1 MIRTFELPY
10 GDETLAVGT
19 AGVDVTGVYTP
30 RPTPPALAPQALVRE
45 ALDNPIGSEP
55 LRQAARGKAS
65 ALILIDDITRETPAD
80 LLLPPI
86 LDDLEAAGIAPDD
99 ISVMIALGT
108 HRPMTDAE
116 VRRKVGNDVLARV
129 RVTQHDH
136 RTAALRDLGISP
148 SGTPIEVNEH
158 LFEADLVIG
167 TGAVVPHHIA
177 GFSAG
182 AKIVQPGVSGAA
194 TTAATHMFSARA
206 RTPLLGQI
214 ETPVRAEMNLIA
226 ERCGM
231 RHVLNVTLNADG
243 QIVTARFGATRPTY
257 RQAVADARRIYGVR
271 TPTGLDAVVAGSHP
285 CDIEFWQAHKSL
297 YPAML
302 MVRPGGTIIVVTPCP
317 EGVAVTHSEMLDY
330 TAQPADVL
338 LRRYERNEIDDRVAA
353 SLAVAWARVREHAR
367 IVLVSDGIAPH
378 EAAALGFDTAPDV
391 ETALSAVAR
400 KNGDTPRVGVLTHAP
415 DTPPLVA

>member
-1 MIRTFELPY
+1 MIRTIELPY
-10 GDETLAVGT
+10 GDDTLAVRSS
-19 AGVDVTGVYTP
+19 GVNVTGIYTP
-30 RPTPPALAPQALVRE
+30 RPTPPARDPQALVRA
-45 ALDNPIGSEP
+45 ALDNPFGAAP
-55 LRQAARGKAS
+55 LCEAARGKTR
-65 ALILIDDITRETPAD
+65 ALILIDDITRETPAEI
-80 LLLPPI
+80 LLPPI
-86 LDDLEAAGIAPDD
+86 LDDLETAGIAADD
-99 ISVMIALGT
+99 IRVMIALGT

-116 VRRKVGNDVLARV
+116 IRHKVGDDVLSRV
-129 RVTQHDH
+129 EVRQHDH
-136 RTAALRDLGISP
+136 RTAPLRDLGVTP

-206 RTPLLGQI
+206 RTPLLGQV
-214 ETPVRAEMNLIA
+214 ETPVRAEMDLIA

-231 RHVLNVTLNADG
+231 THVLNVTLNADG
-243 QIVTARFGATRPTY
+243 RIVTARFGATRPTF

-271 TPTGLDAVVAGSHP
+271 TPARLDAVVAGSHP

-297 YPAML
+297 YPAMM
-302 MVRPGGTIIVVTPCP
+302 MVRPGGTIIVVTPCL
-317 EGVAVTHSEMLDY
+317 EGVAVTHPEMLDY
-330 TAQPADVL
+330 TAQPADQL

-391 ETALSAVAR
+391 ETALAAVAR
-400 KNGDTPRVGVLTHAP
+400 IEGDTPRVGVLTHAP
-415 DTPPLVA
+415 DTLPLVA

>member
-1 MIRTFELPY
+1 MIRAFELPY
-10 GDETLAVGT
+10 GDTTLAVGT
-19 AGVDVTGVYTP
+19 AGVDLTGVYTP
-30 RPTPPALAPQALVRE
+30 RPTPPALAPQSIVRE

-55 LRQAARGKAS
+55 LRQAARGKSS

-86 LDDLEAAGIAPDD
+86 FDDLEAAGITLDD
-99 ISVMIALGT
+99 ILVMIALGT

-116 VRRKVGNDVLARV
+116 IRQKVGDEVLARV

-136 RTAALRDLGISP
+136 RTAPLRNLGVTP
-148 SGTPIEVNEH
+148 SGTPIEVNEQ
-158 LFEADLVIG
+158 LFGADIVIG

-206 RTPLLGQI
+206 RTPLLGRV
-214 ETPVRAEMNLIA
+214 ETPVRAEMDLIA

-231 RHVLNVTLNADG
+231 THVLNVTLNADG

-257 RQAVADARRIYGVR
+257 RKAVEDARRIYGVR
-271 TPTGLDAVVAGSHP
+271 APAGLDAVVAGSHP

-317 EGVAVTHSEMLDY
+317 EGVAVTHPEMLDY
-330 TAQPADVL
+330 TAQSADVL
-338 LRRYERNEIDDRVAA
+338 LRRYERNEIHDRVAA
-353 SLAVAWARVREHAR
+353 SLAVAWARVREYAR
-367 IVLVSDGIAPH
+367 VVLVSDGIAPH

-391 ETALSAVAR
+391 DTALAVVAR
-400 KNGDTPRVGVLTHAP
+400 NAGAAPRVGVLTHAP
-415 DTPPLVA
+415 DTLPLVA